1 MYVCYLE
8 STHNLMALCK
18 ELIPAD
24 LLGFIHGCY

>member
-8 STHNLMALCK
+8 PTRNLMALGK
-18 ELIPAD
+18 ELISAD